1 MPEITWHKDGQTLQ
15 EDDTHHIMSGGRL
28 LQITNA
34 QVSHTGRYTCL
45 ASNSAGDKSKSFSL
59 NVLGRYSIASNL
71 VESPDC
77 TPNSFFFFLLNI
89 STISFHYLRRT
100 STCVHLP
107 FFFHL
112 LVHSFIIFGIYT
124 MFVPGP
130 VFYTRDTTMN
140 KIDVK

>member
-1 MPEITWHKDGQTLQ
+1 MGKPFKKMTPITLCLVAVCFKLPMHKYHTL
-15 EDDTHHIMSGGRL
+15 EDILVWL
-28 LQITNA
+28 LIQLVTRA
-34 QVSHTGRYTCL
+34 KVSVLTCWV
-45 ASNSAGDKSKSFSL
+45 GI
-59 NVLGRYSIASNL
+59 SIASNL

-77 TPNSFFFFLLNI
+77 TPNSFFFCLLNI
-89 STISFHYLRRT
+89 STISFNYLRRT

-112 LVHSFIIFGIYT
+112 LIHSFIIFGIYT